1 MNAVLYVHGKGG
13 SADESRHYESLF
25 PACDVIGLDYKTFTP
40 WETGEEIRAA
50 VKELKEKYESV
61 ILIANSIG
69 AFFSMSAGISA
80 DVEKAYFISPIVD
93 MEKLIRDMMTR
104 ANVSEEELRRRGTI
118 MTAFGEEL
126 SWNYLCYVRKNP
138 IKWSAKTHIL
148 YGENDNLTSPETV
161 RRFASEH
168 GATLTV
174 MQDGEHWFHTD
185 EQMKFLDEWIKN
197 TEEKI

>member
-13 SADESRHYESLF
+13 SADESRHYEALF

-69 AFFSMSAGISA
+69 AFFSMSADISA

-93 MEKLIRDMMTR
+93 MEKLIRDMMTW

-118 MTAFGEEL
+118 ATDFGEEL
-126 SWNYLCYVRKNP
+126 SWDYLCYVRKNP
-138 IKWSAKTHIL
+138 IKWSAKTYVL
-148 YGENDNLTSPETV
+148 YGENDNLTSPKTV

-185 EQMKFLDEWIKN
+185 EQMKFLDQWIKN
-197 TEEKI
+197 TEEKT